1 MGYDFVDLSWVAD
14 HNNRKKIKTKYICT
28 VSFWDILIPV
38 SDKAKRLNLW
48 LLLQVL
54 PIERSFSIPQ
64 KLPSV
69 FVIGSSTTL
78 LFGPYLKQML
88 QGFYTYGR
96 KGEESDE
103 IQKAFEDLD
112 SPQGAS
118 AGDSARVLDY
128 LNVLDQTDVFRPDV
142 VLLHVG
148 THDIKH
154 DVITQTHQVPLE
166 EYGKNVEA
174 IVDWFVRKHI
184 ELIWIQNGPIDEKLH
199 NARSKKF
206 HRYEADM
213 DAYNEV
219 AEKTM
224 KQRSVAMLDLPGFM
238 KNLGPLS
245 ELLKDHVHYTDDV
258 VKLQAA
264 FIAGFLIDRI
274 DC

>member
-1 MGYDFVDLSWVAD
+1 MDLW
-14 HNNRKKIKTKYICT
+14 
-28 VSFWDILIPV
+28 IL
-38 SDKAKRLNLW
+38 K
-48 LLLQVL
+48 QVL

-88 QGFYTYGR
+88 HGFYTYGR
-96 KGEESDE
+96 KGEESNE

-118 AGDSARVLDY
+118 AGDSAMVLDY

-148 THDIKH
+148 THDIKN
-154 DVITQTHQVPLE
+154 DVITKTHQVPLE
-166 EYGKNVEA
+166 DYGKNVAA
-174 IVDWFVRKHI
+174 IVDWFARKHI

-199 NARSKKF
+199 NARSKRF

-224 KQRSVAMLDLPGFM
+224 KQRSVTMLDLPGFM

-274 DC
+274 GC